1 MEVIS
6 GTSFIKDP
14 KNVCDILKTN
24 NYIPKLSAFEFS
36 KEEASDADEI
46 INELKAFCEEN
57 DLDFKIN
64 FPNGEDGL
72 KKDSYFIS
80 DGSYTIA
87 ILRGPIGEDIFQILF
102 IKGEC

>member
-14 KNVCDILKTN
+14 KNVCEILKTN

-36 KEEASDADEI
+36 KEEASDANEI
-46 INELKAFCEEN
+46 INELKVFCKEN
-57 DLDFKIN
+57 DLEFRIN

-80 DGSYTIA
+80 DGNYTIA

>member
-1 MEVIS
+1 M
-6 GTSFIKDP
+6 
-14 KNVCDILKTN
+14 KTN

-36 KEEASDADEI
+36 KEEASDANEI
-46 INELKAFCEEN
+46 INELKVFCKEN
-57 DLDFKIN
+57 DLEFRIN

-80 DGSYTIA
+80 DGNYTIA

>member
-1 MEVIS
+1 MEVVS

-14 KNVCDILKTN
+14 KNVCEILKTN

-36 KEEASDADEI
+36 KEEASDANEI
-46 INELKAFCEEN
+46 INELKVFCEKN
-57 DLDFKIN
+57 DLEFRIN

-80 DGSYTIA
+80 DGNYTIA
-87 ILRGPIGEDIFQILF
+87 ILAGPIGEDIFQILF